1 MHIAQKRWQS
11 RQYPDGTQHGIEKTG
26 TPGKSHRSNEERRL
40 GFRIEV
46 KLANVVSRQKITSS

>member
-26 TPGKSHRSNEERRL
+26 TAGRSNEERRL

-46 KLANVVSRQKITSS
+46 KLANVVSR